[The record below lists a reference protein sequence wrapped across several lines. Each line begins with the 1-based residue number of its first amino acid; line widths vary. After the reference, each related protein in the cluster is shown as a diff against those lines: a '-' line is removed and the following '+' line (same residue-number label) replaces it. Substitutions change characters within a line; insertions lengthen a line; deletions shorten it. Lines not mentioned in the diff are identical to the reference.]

1 MGPRKA
7 TKKSRD
13 AKEDNWNKLQEF
25 SAKYKK
31 AIFVDG
37 DNVSS
42 LQMTKIRAALRK
54 MDATMIMGK
63 NTLMKASLNRFLTKP
78 EEGDFDY
85 EARKD
90 TFKERPEL
98 EKFVPLLKGNTG
110 IIFTNGNLSAIKEV
124 LDAEKRGA
132 PAKAGSIAPEDVW
145 IRAGPTGLDPKQT
158 SFFQTLNIQTKIN
171 KSQVEIVQEKKII
184 EAGSKVEATQAA
196 LLDKLKITPFAY
208 KMYVKHV
215 YDNGK
220 MIDPKVLDITADQ
233 LVASFKRAI
242 TNVASAS
249 LGSGYIVKPAVP
261 HLLGNVFK
269 NMVGVTYETSF
280 TFKQAEA
287 LKSAAAATSA
297 PAAGAADAGKGKK
310 EEAKEEEEEADMAVG
325 GMFGEDDEY

>member
-1 MGPRKA
+1 MA
-7 TKKSRD
+7 
-13 AKEDNWNKLQEF
+13 
-25 SAKYKK
+25 
-31 AIFVDG
+31 
-37 DNVSS
+37 
-42 LQMTKIRAALRK
+42 KIRVALRK
-54 MDATMIMGK
+54 MDAVMIMGK

-85 EARKD
+85 EDRKD

-98 EKFVPLLKGNTG
+98 EKFIPLLKGNTG

-145 IRAGPTGLDPKQT
+145 IRSGPTGLDPKQT

-171 KSQVEIVQEKKII
+171 KSQVEIIQDKKII
-184 EAGSKVEATQAA
+184 EAGLKVEATQAA

-220 MIDPKVLDITADQ
+220 MIDPKVLDIKSDQ
-233 LVASFKRAI
+233 LLESFKKAI

-287 LKSAAAATSA
+287 LKSAAATAVAA
-297 PAAGAADAGKGKK
+297 PAAGDAPAAKK
-310 EEAKEEEEEADMAVG
+310 EEKKEEEEEADMAVG
-325 GMFGEDDEY
+325 NMFGDEEEY